1 MIRTLL
7 FIAMMLSA
15 QAAALPVCECQ
26 LSEHFHR
33 PTTGKGM
40 PCGSCSDLLSV
51 SNGFPSD
58 EHDHHHCD
66 CQQTN
71 QLITE
76 PLAHFDSDGPS
87 ISGDD
92 SRFISEPLKAKD
104 YGRSFY
110 QPPKG
115 FLDQRHAA
123 RILIEIWSL

>member
-15 QAAALPVCECQ
+15 QAATLSVCECQ

-33 PTTGKGM
+33 PTAGKGM
-40 PCGSCSDLLSV
+40 PCGGCSDLLRV
-51 SNGFPSD
+51 SHGSPSD

-71 QLITE
+71 QLFTV
-76 PLAHFDSDGPS
+76 PLSHFDSDRPS
-87 ISGDD
+87 MPGDD
-92 SRFISEPLKAKD
+92 SGFISERLKAKD
-104 YGRSFY
+104 YGRSFV

-123 RILIEIWSL
+123 RILIEIWLL